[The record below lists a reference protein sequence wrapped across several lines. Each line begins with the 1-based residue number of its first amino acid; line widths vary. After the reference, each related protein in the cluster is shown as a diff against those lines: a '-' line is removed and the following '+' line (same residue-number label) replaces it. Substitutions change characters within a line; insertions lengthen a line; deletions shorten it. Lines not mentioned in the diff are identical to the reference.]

1 MTDDA
6 HLDLS
11 IPPIWHVTEIN
22 VCKLAKVAYTRDIE
36 SRLRPGE
43 YRSRSSRPKSLSAAL
58 QTRS

>member
-43 YRSRSSRPKSLSAAL
+43 YRSRPKSLSAAL